1 MGCWWCEIAVH
12 GVLVVRGRRSW
23 GVGGARQPFMGC
35 WWCEVDVHGVL
46 VVRGRR
52 PWGVGGAR

>member
-1 MGCWWCEIAVH
+1 MGCWLCETAVH

-35 WWCEVDVHGVL
+35 WWCEVDAHGVL
-46 VVRGRR
+46 VMRGRR
-52 PWGVGGAR
+52 S

>member
-1 MGCWWCEIAVH
+1 M
-12 GVLVVRGRRSW
+12 
-23 GVGGARQPFMGC
+23 FMGC

-52 PWGVGGAR
+52 SWGVGDAR